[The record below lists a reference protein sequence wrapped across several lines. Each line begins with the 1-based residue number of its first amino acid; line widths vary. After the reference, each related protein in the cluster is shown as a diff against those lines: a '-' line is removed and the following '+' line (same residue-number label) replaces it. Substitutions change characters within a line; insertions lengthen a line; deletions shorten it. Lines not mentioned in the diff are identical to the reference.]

1 MTGVQTCA
9 LPILTLHK
17 RVHMIGVKGVGM
29 AALAEVLVKNGFMVS
44 GSDAKEDFITAGALK
59 RFNIPIA
66 EFSAENVKNA
76 GAVIRSNAYNSDN
89 IEVRAAQDLNIP
101 IFSYPEVVAELFN
114 AHYGIAVAGS
124 HGKTTTTAML
134 AHILKSAEKNITAI
148 VGSTVLDWGSG
159 AISGDLA
166 KPDALF
172 VLEADEYKEAFLN
185 YRPRGAIIT
194 NIDYDHPDYY
204 KTESDYENGFV
215 KFIAQV
221 PENGFL
227 VINAD
232 DARLKELARNAKAK
246 VIETRAGDFSL
257 PDLRL
262 AGKPHTKSDANPTYH
277 QRLKAKP
284 FRSRTDV
291 YQKISTDFVWGEHN
305 RSNAALAYRAALELG
320 VSETEAKTALANFK
334 GTARR
339 MELVGESNGAAIYDD
354 YAHHPSEIRA
364 TLKAMREKYPAKKIV
379 AVFQPHTY
387 SRTKALFGDFT
398 GAFNDADEVILTDVF
413 SSAREQKDESV
424 NISDMAAAIEGN
436 GKKIT
441 FIINKTDIPARL
453 KEYLNPSNIIITM
466 GAGDI
471 YKFVN

>member
-1 MTGVQTCA
+1 MATNNSIIKQNVSGRR
-9 LPILTLHK
+9 LNLHK
-17 RVHMIGVKGVGM
+17 RVHIVGVKGVGM
-29 AALAEVLVKNGFMVS
+29 AALAEVLVKNGFIVS

-59 RFNIPIA
+59 LLNIPIA
-66 EFSAENVKNA
+66 EFSVENIKGAE
-76 GAVIRSNAYNSDN
+76 AVIRSNAYNSDN
-89 IEVRAAQDLNIP
+89 EEVRAAQDLNIP
-101 IFSYPEVVAELFN
+101 VFSYPEVVAELFN

-134 AHILKSAEKNITAI
+134 AHILKSAGKNVTAI

-159 AISGDLA
+159 AVSGDLA

-185 YRPRGAIIT
+185 YRPRGEIIT
-194 NIDYDHPDYY
+194 NIDYDHPDYF
-204 KTESDYENGFV
+204 KTAGDYENAFA
-215 KFIAQV
+215 KFIAQI

-246 VIETRAGDFSL
+246 VIEARARDFFMPVLHL
-257 PDLRL
+257 P
-262 AGKPHTKSDANPTYH
+262 
-277 QRLKAKP
+277 
-284 FRSRTDV
+284 
-291 YQKISTDFVWGEHN
+291 GEHN
-305 RSNAALAYRAALELG
+305 RSNAALAFRTALELG
-320 VSETEAKTALANFK
+320 VSEAEAKTALANFK

-339 MELVGESNGAAIYDD
+339 MELVGESNGAVIYDD
-354 YAHHPSEIRA
+354 YAHHPSEIKA
-364 TLKAMREKYPAKKIV
+364 TLKAVREKYPTKKIV

-387 SRTKALFGDFT
+387 SRTKALFGDF
-398 GAFNDADEVILTDVF
+398 AQSFSDADEVILTDVF

-424 NISDMAAAIEGN
+424 NISDMAAVLEGN

-441 FIINKTDIPARL
+441 FLKNKIDIPACL
-453 KEYLNPSNIIITM
+453 KEYLNQSNVIITM

>member
-1 MTGVQTCA
+1 MV
-9 LPILTLHK
+9 
-17 RVHMIGVKGVGM
+17 GVKGVGM
-29 AALAEVLVKNGFMVS
+29 AALAEVLVKNGFIVS

-59 RFNIPIA
+59 LLNIPIA
-66 EFSAENVKNA
+66 EFSVENIKGAE
-76 GAVIRSNAYNSDN
+76 AVIRSNAYNSDN
-89 IEVRAAQDLNIP
+89 EEVRAAQDLNIP
-101 IFSYPEVVAELFN
+101 VFSYPEVVAELFN

-134 AHILKSAEKNITAI
+134 AHILKSAGKNVTAI

-159 AISGDLA
+159 AVSGDLA

-194 NIDYDHPDYY
+194 NIDYDHPDYF
-204 KTESDYENGFV
+204 KTAGDYENAFA
-215 KFIAQV
+215 KFIAQI

-246 VIETRAGDFSL
+246 VIEARARDFFMPVLHL
-257 PDLRL
+257 P
-262 AGKPHTKSDANPTYH
+262 
-277 QRLKAKP
+277 
-284 FRSRTDV
+284 
-291 YQKISTDFVWGEHN
+291 GEHN
-305 RSNAALAYRAALELG
+305 RANAVLAYRAALELG
-320 VSETEAKTALANFK
+320 VSETEAKTELANFK

-339 MELVGESNGAAIYDD
+339 MELVGESNGAVIYDD
-354 YAHHPSEIRA
+354 YAHHPSEIKA
-364 TLKAMREKYPAKKIV
+364 TLRAMREKYPAKKIV

-424 NISDMAAAIEGN
+424 NISDMVVALEKN

-441 FIINKTDIPARL
+441 FIANKTDIPTHL
-453 KEYLNPSNIIITM
+453 KEYLNQSNVIITM

>member
-1 MTGVQTCA
+1 MFISKTNSSNNNWESPGGSPTSWR
-9 LPILTLHK
+9 LNLHK
-17 RVHMIGVKGVGM
+17 RVHMVGVKGVCM
-29 AALAEVLVKNGFMVS
+29 AALAEVLVKNGFIVS

-59 RFNIPIA
+59 LLNIPIA
-66 EFSAENVKNA
+66 EFSVENIKGAE
-76 GAVIRSNAYNSDN
+76 AVIRSNAYNSDN
-89 IEVRAAQDLNIP
+89 EEVCVAQDLNIP

-134 AHILKSAEKNITAI
+134 AHILKSAGKNVTAI

-159 AISGDLA
+159 AVSGDLD

-194 NIDYDHPDYY
+194 NIDYDHPDYF
-204 KTESDYENGFV
+204 KTAGDYENAFA
-215 KFIAQV
+215 KFIAQI

-232 DARLKELARNAKAK
+232 DARLKELAKKAKTK
-246 VIETRAGDFSL
+246 VIEARAGDFSL
-257 PDLRL
+257 PVLHL
-262 AGKPHTKSDANPTYH
+262 
-277 QRLKAKP
+277 L
-284 FRSRTDV
+284 
-291 YQKISTDFVWGEHN
+291 GEHN
-305 RSNAALAYRAALELG
+305 RSNAALAFRTALELG
-320 VSETEAKTALANFK
+320 VSEAEAKTALANFK

-339 MELVGESNGAAIYDD
+339 MELVGESNGAVIYDD
-354 YAHHPSEIRA
+354 YAHHPSEIKA
-364 TLKAMREKYPAKKIV
+364 TLKAVREKYPAKKIV

-387 SRTKALFGDFT
+387 SRTKALFGDF
-398 GAFNDADEVILTDVF
+398 AQSFSDADEVILTDVF

-424 NISDMAAAIEGN
+424 NISDMAAVLEGN

-441 FIINKTDIPARL
+441 FLKNKIDIPACL
-453 KEYLNPSNIIITM
+453 KEYLNQSNVIITM

>member
-1 MTGVQTCA
+1 MATNNSIIKQNVSGRR
-9 LPILTLHK
+9 LNLHK
-17 RVHMIGVKGVGM
+17 RVHMVGVKGVGM
-29 AALAEVLVKNGFMVS
+29 AALAEVLVKNGFIVS

-59 RFNIPIA
+59 LLNIPIA
-66 EFSAENVKNA
+66 EFSVENIKGAE
-76 GAVIRSNAYNSDN
+76 AVIRSNAYNSDN
-89 IEVRAAQDLNIP
+89 EEVRAAQDLNIP
-101 IFSYPEVVAELFN
+101 VFSYPEVVAELFN

-134 AHILKSAEKNITAI
+134 AHILKSAGKNVTAI

-159 AISGDLA
+159 AVSGDLD

-194 NIDYDHPDYY
+194 NIDYDHPDYF
-204 KTESDYENGFV
+204 KTAGDYENAFA
-215 KFIAQV
+215 KFIAQI

-232 DARLKELARNAKAK
+232 DARLKELAKKAKAK
-246 VIETRAGDFSL
+246 VIEARAGDFSL
-257 PDLRL
+257 PVLHL
-262 AGKPHTKSDANPTYH
+262 P
-277 QRLKAKP
+277 
-284 FRSRTDV
+284 
-291 YQKISTDFVWGEHN
+291 GEHN
-305 RSNAALAYRAALELG
+305 RANAVLAYRAALELG

-339 MELVGESNGAAIYDD
+339 MELVGESNGAVIYDD
-354 YAHHPSEIRA
+354 YAHHPSEIKA
-364 TLKAMREKYPAKKIV
+364 TLKAVREKYPTKKIV

-387 SRTKALFGDFT
+387 SRTKALFGDF
-398 GAFNDADEVILTDVF
+398 AQSFSDADEVILTDVF

-424 NISDMAAAIEGN
+424 NISDMAAALEGN

-441 FIINKTDIPARL
+441 FLKNKIDIPACL
-453 KEYLNPSNIIITM
+453 KEYLNQSNVIITM